1 LSNLSAGLQ
10 QKETQLRKVV
20 GEMRQMEGSVNVLQQ
35 RFSQVMAAVSEL
47 RLAEKSLGDLK
58 ETQPDSNLL
67 VPVGGGAFID
77 AKMGSIENVIVGI
90 GAGVSVEMQYD
101 AAVEDVKGRLT
112 EMEKAK
118 TAVDQQ
124 LRQILAQIESHQSM
138 AERLSTEIQG
148 SVQGSI

>member
-1 LSNLSAGLQ
+1 MSTGLP
-10 QKETQLRKVV
+10 QKENQLRQIVA
-20 GEMRQMEGSVNVLQQ
+20 EMRQMEGSVNVLQQ

-47 RLAEKSLGDLK
+47 RLAQKSLGDLK

-77 AKMGSIENVIVGI
+77 AKMGSIENVVVGI

-112 EMEKAK
+112 EMEKAQ
-118 TAVDQQ
+118 TAIDQQ

-138 AERLSTEIQG
+138 AERLSAEIQG
-148 SVQGSI
+148 TVQGSI